1 MSINEDVSWPPTVD
15 VFLESYRMST
25 PTSKY
30 LCCEGLEFLQPATH
44 AYAGADPIVA
54 VPKFT
59 SFAGTRTCIVGPNGA
74 GKTTF
79 MRLLAGELP
88 PTSGVVSLSAGGRV
102 ALLHQNPAN
111 QLLASRV
118 FEDVAMGP
126 QNLGLDREEIVERVS
141 SALSVCG
148 IPELLY
154 APVAQLSG
162 GQQTLVALA
171 GLIAMQPDFLLLD
184 EVCAQL
190 DSSSRQRVRQVI
202 DRLVAQ
208 GLGVIEISHYLS
220 DCFTADAIVLLEDGS
235 PKWQGEVEKLVAS
248 DYLLAHS
255 GLTLEGLDGFA
266 RAALELGVPA
276 AELCDPAN
284 LDVLLP
290 VLREAQ
296 HAANSSDTVFATRAA
311 HTTDFPTLDVATWP
325 FSDLRSTDVT
335 TLQDA
340 LDQSANDAVL
350 IGRNLKVRYPDT
362 LYFGQAKDCGGTKDP
377 SSSDFADDKNLA
389 LVDVDIELAAGELCV
404 VAGRSG
410 SGKTTLARV
419 LCGLMQPTAGKVR
432 LLGRAPK
439 PGEVG
444 LALQNPAEQLFSH
457 SVLEDVAFGPLNR
470 GLEPQV
476 ARARAREALE
486 FLGLPQELIERHPQ
500 ELSGGEQRLCA
511 LAGVVALGVRANVF
525 DEPTSSLDPDARER
539 FHRFVQQL
547 LARGAAV
554 CVITHDVS
562 EWLGQAQ
569 KVVLLAHGKLSWQGE
584 PAELARHPEWFA
596 AAGLEAPLWLS
607 IAHKLAAD
615 QMTIDNAGETASSSM
630 TGHATADKNESV
642 ATCTNPEP
650 RMSTF
655 PAGAKLILW
664 FALLV
669 AVFTAGQIGLLTAT
683 FVVAAS
689 LAWAHVPPT
698 VALRGFK
705 PMVLIFLVSLLF
717 NALVLDGTGAI
728 ALVGPVGISVDGALR
743 ASRALARVALML
755 EASIALMHSSDTV
768 ELTHALCAPLQL
780 VARHVPRGDWADA
793 LEVLLSLALRFVPL
807 SVQEFDRVRL
817 AQAARGARLSVAGQK
832 SWRRLA
838 RALKTYQ
845 SVLVPVLFMLV
856 QRADAVA
863 QALVATGFGVARRTR
878 LTPAWTWRDTCGFVL
893 GLGICVLIAIV

>member
-1 MSINEDVSWPPTVD
+1 MAVD
-15 VFLESYRMST
+15 GGYVFLESYRMST
-25 PTSKY
+25 AASKY
-30 LCCEGLEFLQPATH
+30 LCCEGLEFLPSSTH
-44 AYAGADPIVA
+44 AYAGAVPIVA

-59 SFAGTRTCIVGPNGA
+59 SFAGTRTCIVGLNGA

-148 IPELLY
+148 IQELLY

-162 GQQTLVALA
+162 GQQALVVLA

-208 GLGVIEISHYLS
+208 GMGVIEISHYLS

-248 DYLLAHS
+248 DYLLARS
-255 GLTLEGLDGFA
+255 GLTLEGLGGFA

-284 LDVLLP
+284 LDVLIP
-290 VLREAQ
+290 VLRELQ
-296 HAANSSDTVFATRAA
+296 HAANSSDTVVTRAT

-325 FSDLRSTDVT
+325 FADLRSTNVT

-340 LDQSANDAVL
+340 PDQSANGAVL

-362 LYFGQAKDCGGTKDP
+362 LYFGQVKDCSGTEDP
-377 SSSDFADDKNLA
+377 SSTDFAGDKNLA
-389 LVDVDIELAAGELCV
+389 LVDLDIELAAGELCV

-419 LCGLMQPTAGKVR
+419 LCGLMQPTAGEVR

-470 GLEPQV
+470 GLEPQA

-486 FLGLPQELIERHPQ
+486 FLGLSQELIERHPQ

-511 LAGVVALGVRANVF
+511 LAGVVALGVRAYVF

-539 FHRFVQQL
+539 FHRFVQRL

-569 KVVLLAHGKLSWQGE
+569 KVVLLAHGKLAWQGE
-584 PAELARHPEWFA
+584 PAELARYPERFA

-615 QMTIDNAGETASSSM
+615 QITIDNSGETASSSM
-630 TGHATADKNESV
+630 TGHATADKSEPA
-642 ATCTNPEP
+642 ATCTNPEL

-669 AVFTAGQIGLLTAT
+669 AVFTAGPIGLLTAT

-717 NALVLDGTGAI
+717 NALVLDGTGAL

-743 ASRALARVALML
+743 AARALARVALML

-832 SWRRLA
+832 SWRRMA

-863 QALVATGFGVARRTR
+863 QALVARGFGAARRTR
-878 LTPAWTWRDTCGFVL
+878 LTPAWTWWDTCGFVL